1 MAEEPVDPQ
10 EAAEGGEAPSG
21 GKKKKL
27 LFGGG
32 ALAVAAMGA
41 IAAMV
46 ALPSRAEEARRLQG
60 PFSIALFDEDFQCNL
75 NEPGHTRYMVFT
87 PQATYFAYEETY
99 LQERAGDGLY
109 APALRNAVLQVASR
123 KTADEISG
131 DTNQN
136 TFMAELRDAL
146 DPVLFPVHI
155 GSTKLPWDFDE
166 ESRLRKGLSSDLDT
180 FRGEFDE
187 HLLHVDGTTGEMWI
201 DDGPRTSFEP
211 GDFDVRVIDADGRV
225 VFIDTSA
232 MPVDFQGEVHLG
244 VRGRIRTILPGA
256 LLIN

>member
-10 EAAEGGEAPSG
+10 EAAESGEAPSG
-21 GKKKKL
+21 GKKKL
-27 LFGGG
+27 LLGGG
-32 ALAVAAMGA
+32 ALAVVAMGA

-46 ALPSRAEEARRLQG
+46 AIPSRQAEARRLSG
-60 PFSIALFDEDFQCNL
+60 PYSIGLFDEEFSCNI
-75 NEPGHTRYMVFT
+75 NEPGHTRYMRFT
-87 PQATYFAYEETY
+87 PQATYFAYESTY
-99 LQERAGDGLY
+99 LQERAADELY

-123 KTADEISG
+123 KSADEISG

-155 GSTKLPWDFDE
+155 GDTKLPWDFDE
-166 ESRLRKGLSSDLDT
+166 ESRLRKGLSSDMDT

-187 HLLHVDGTTGEMWI
+187 HVLHVDAPAGEMWI
-201 DDGPRTSFEP
+201 DDGPRTGFEP
-211 GDFDVRVIDADGRV
+211 GDYDVRVIDADGRV

-232 MPVDFQGEVHLG
+232 TPEDFQGEVKIG